1 MLISCIILKVM
12 ISAGL
17 GLAEGSIFVL
27 ETLMPVTRVEEF
39 CDRYLRVTL
48 EKEYYIVIDILKQIQ
63 K

>member
-12 ISAGL
+12 ISVGL
-17 GLAEGSIFVL
+17 GLAEVPIFVL
-27 ETLMPVTRVEEF
+27 ETLIPVTRVEEF

>member
-1 MLISCIILKVM
+1 M
-12 ISAGL
+12 
-17 GLAEGSIFVL
+17 AEVPIFVL
-27 ETLMPVTRVEEF
+27 ETLIPVTRVEEF